1 MSTLKTKQSQAIPG
15 FKVMEWLE
23 RIREE
28 DYKLSKENPQ
38 EYAKKKERIRKQFE
52 RKRMRYSS

>member
-23 RIREE
+23 RIRQE
-28 DYKLSKENPQ
+28 DYKRSQENPK
-38 EYAKKKERIRKQFE
+38 EYAKKKEGIRK
-52 RKRMRYSS
+52 